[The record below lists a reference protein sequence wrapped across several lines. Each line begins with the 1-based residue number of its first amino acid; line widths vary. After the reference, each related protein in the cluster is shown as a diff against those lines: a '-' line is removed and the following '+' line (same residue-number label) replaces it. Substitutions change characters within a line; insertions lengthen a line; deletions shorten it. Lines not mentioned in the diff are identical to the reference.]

1 MGLATVSGQEPNY
14 PILDVPLWLK
24 DYGYEDGY
32 YYRRA
37 ETQDSREQPGEGR
50 DGQATDAD
58 PAATDQRGP
67 GFDGDRADCFL
78 RRDRLTGD
86 WGGRRS
92 NLQENGIIYRGRL
105 TQFFFGLSGGVPAPA
120 PPPAQ
125 AIGITP
131 GDKFAYT
138 GNSRHDFLFDLEK
151 FGGPRHGRFVLTLE
165 NLWGEFANVGT
176 GTGATTPTIFSSIM
190 PVDREASGI
199 PYVTN
204 FLFAQPLS
212 EKLILSVG
220 KTRLVSV
227 VDNNIFA
234 GGDGSEQFLNQAFNG
249 NPLFVPQLP
258 LSTFAVTAVS
268 PQEWGNV
275 AVSVLDPIDRGT
287 GFMDFGSLFE
297 DGMVM
302 FGQIQINTM
311 FFGKPGQHHVGGFY
325 KNVDLLDLNFLPT
338 QPVYPEPPAPPGSP
352 KFQTRPESYTLFYGF
367 DQYVSVFGPKNP
379 RGVAPGWGFFGRAGL
394 ADDGTGNPNFN
405 AWHLSGGI
413 GGDSPLSSR
422 RGTGDRFGIGYGYT
436 GTSTEWGAI
445 PQAVL
450 GPRDAQVV
458 EVYYR
463 YHLTP
468 SIHLTPDLQYVR
480 GIFGELTNGR
490 DAFVF
495 GLRMNMRL

>member
-1 MGLATVSGQEPNY
+1 MDY
-14 PILDVPLWLK
+14 PDLDVPLWLT
-24 DYGYEDGY
+24 DYGYEQGY
-32 YYRRA
+32 YYRQA
-37 ETQDSREQPGEGR
+37 GTQDSNGQPG
-50 DGQATDAD
+50 DGVYGQPTDAD
-58 PAATDQRGP
+58 PAVTGLQSPAPNGTRP
-67 GFDGDRADCFL
+67 GCFL
-78 RRDRLTGD
+78 SRERLTGD

-92 NLQENGIIYRGRL
+92 NLRNNGIIYRGRL
-105 TQFFFGLSGGVPAPA
+105 TQFFFGLSGGVQEPV
-120 PPPAQ
+120 PPLAQ
-125 AIGITP
+125 TLGVTG

-165 NLWGEFANVGT
+165 NLWGEFGNIGS
-176 GTGATTPTIFSSIM
+176 GTGAVPPTIFSSIM

-234 GGDGSEQFLNQAFNG
+234 GGDGSDQFLNQAFNG

-258 LSTFAVTAVS
+258 ICTFAVAAAS
-268 PQEWGNV
+268 PQEWGHV
-275 AVSVLDPIDRGT
+275 AVFILDPVDRST
-287 GFMDFGSLFE
+287 GFMDFGDLFAE
-297 DGMVM
+297 GMVI
-302 FGQIQINTM
+302 FGQIQVNTM

-338 QPVYPEPPAPPGSP
+338 QPVYPEPPAPPGTP
-352 KFQTRPESYTLFYGF
+352 DFQTRSESYSLFYGF
-367 DQYVSVFGPKNP
+367 DQYLGVYGPKNP
-379 RGVAPGWGFFGRAGL
+379 RGIAPGWGIFGRAGI

-405 AWHLSGGI
+405 AWHLSAGI

-445 PQAVL
+445 PQGLL

-458 EVYYR
+458 ETYYR
-463 YHLTP
+463 YHWTP
-468 SIHLTPDLQYVR
+468 SVHLTPNIQYVR
-480 GIFGELTNGR
+480 GAFGGLIDGR
-490 DAFVF
+490 EALVF
-495 GLRMNMRL
+495 GLRMNLIL